1 MNPLARNVRTL
12 RGRLQLSQVELAS
25 ECGLDP
31 ETVSRIETG
40 LATKPQAGT
49 LARLAEA
56 LKTTVAILEG
66 YESTTP
72 VVDNGSAGGP
82 SVHEHTDQS
91 GADSTVQ
98 HSPDQVRSASQPSDP
113 ATPAGE
119 QPPSAIASPGPGNSD
134 PPLPGP

>member
-1 MNPLARNVRTL
+1 MRRL
-12 RGRLQLSQVELAS
+12 RGRLRLSQ
-25 ECGLDP
+25 P
-31 ETVSRIETG
+31 EVALRGNLSLQTVWAIENG
-40 LATKPQAGT
+40 QVSNPQEGT
-49 LARLAEA
+49 LAGLAEA
-56 LKTTVAILEG
+56 LETTVEVLLGER
-66 YESTTP
+66 STTP

-119 QPPSAIASPGPGNSD
+119 QPPSAISSPGPGNSD

>member
-1 MNPLARNVRTL
+1 MRRL
-12 RGRLQLSQVELAS
+12 RGRLRLSQ
-25 ECGLDP
+25 P
-31 ETVSRIETG
+31 EVAQRGNLSLQTVWAIENG
-40 LATKPQAGT
+40 QVSNPQEGT
-49 LARLAEA
+49 LAGLAEA
-56 LKTTVAILEG
+56 LETTVEVLLGER
-66 YESTTP
+66 STTP

-98 HSPDQVRSASQPSDP
+98 HSSDQVRSASQPSDP

-119 QPPSAIASPGPGNSD
+119 QPPSAIASPGPGSSD